1 MGHNFGMSHDFDKKH
16 GGDGKPDGPGKCNKK
31 GIMSYGHGIPL
42 KWSDCSISDFTGY
55 YNSEKWGSTCLA
67 SEGNT
72 SEFFFTKQH
81 ISHNPKVW
89 ASDLEKSRETLAKS
103 FLTFTEHFF
112 EVSRHHI

>member
-72 SEFFFTKQH
+72 SEFLFFSLNN
-81 ISHNPKVW
+81 ILDN
-89 ASDLEKSRETLAKS
+89 
-103 FLTFTEHFF
+103 LTNFNRILMT
-112 EVSRHHI
+112 